1 MTIDE
6 VIGYEKKCSKRSD
19 AFVGY
24 TTEEHKQL
32 AEWLE
37 ELKFIRQWKADIME
51 SFCKYDASSFEE
63 IVHNTR
69 NKAIDEFL
77 DNIYDVSYFVRK
89 SSLISGGYSVA
100 TLENIEVIAEQMKT
114 E

>member
-6 VIGYEKKCSKRSD
+6 VIGYEKKCSERSD

-51 SFCKYDASSFEE
+51 DFCKYDASSFEE
-63 IVHNTR
+63 IIHNAR
-69 NKAIDEFL
+69 NKAIDEFVEKL
-77 DNIYDVSYFVRK
+77 YQDYVYDNICRDDISFYGFGNQIK
-89 SSLISGGYSVA
+89 S
-100 TLENIEVIAEQMKT
+100 IAEQIKK
-114 E
+114 

>member
-6 VIGYEKKCSKRSD
+6 VIGYEKKCSERSD

-24 TTEEHKQL
+24 TTEEHKQIS
-32 AEWLE
+32 EWLE

-63 IVHNTR
+63 IVHNAR
-69 NKAIDEFL
+69 YKGIDDFSER
-77 DNIYDVSYFVRK
+77 I
-89 SSLISGGYSVA
+89 
-100 TLENIEVIAEQMKT
+100 IEVYSYLPVSIVRALAEQIKT